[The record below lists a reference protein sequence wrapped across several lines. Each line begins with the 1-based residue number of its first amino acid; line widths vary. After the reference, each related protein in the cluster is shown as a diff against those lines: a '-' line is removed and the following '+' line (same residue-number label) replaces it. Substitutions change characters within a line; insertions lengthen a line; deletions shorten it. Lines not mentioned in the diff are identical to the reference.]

1 MYLKGQAQRRLEILD
16 EDFAHQVR
24 GLLPRHY
31 KHKDVR
37 DGISRHVTTERNLL
51 LRVVDEIAAPL
62 YETPPARTIREAPE
76 GTNQTLARLIET
88 LELDTFMQAAVGP
101 AFACNIVHI
110 VPVMKPDPADP
121 AKLVPALELVTPDIS
136 EFELELEHG
145 RLLRLTYELDTP
157 KDDPRRRMAVDA
169 HGWHTL
175 DADGDVVDS
184 IPAELG
190 RCPAIEFRLA
200 PTTAATTGAPNGA
213 TSSPSA
219 P

>member
-1 MYLKGQAQRRLEILD
+1 MIVEMVQGAQRKHEAQRRLEILD

-31 KHKDVR
+31 KRKDVR
-37 DGISRHVTTERNLL
+37 DGIRRHVTTERNLL

-101 AFACNIVHI
+101 AFACKVVHI

-121 AKLVPALELVTPDIS
+121 AKLVPAPS
-136 EFELELEHG
+136 SS
-145 RLLRLTYELDTP
+145 
-157 KDDPRRRMAVDA
+157 PR
-169 HGWHTL
+169 T
-175 DADGDVVDS
+175 S
-184 IPAELG
+184 
-190 RCPAIEFRLA
+190 
-200 PTTAATTGAPNGA
+200 PTSSSSTAA
-213 TSSPSA
+213 SPA
-219 P
+219 